1 MSITSK
7 AGLKTGSDGSVVS
20 RRDALKAATALAVA
34 PLLLPRPA
42 AAQQPATA
50 EDRGTLE
57 RLWRDAP
64 ASRQPILLRGG
75 TIVSMDPKVGDF
87 LKGDVLIS
95 GRTIVAVGVQV
106 KATAQTQVID
116 ATNTIVI
123 PGFVDAH
130 RHSWEGQLRRIIP
143 DGAIAEY
150 MAATHNGFARHYRP
164 HDIYVGNLITALG
177 CIDAGITCIID
188 NSHNSRSAAH
198 SDAAVQALIDSG
210 IRGVHASGAPAAGE
224 WDRQWPQDLE
234 RLQKKFFAS
243 TDQLVTLRLFSGMS
257 RENYAF
263 ARRLGIR
270 ITTESNAAGPEFDQF
285 LNDGLVRADVT
296 FNHCQG
302 WPDRVWQRVKDAGA
316 TTNVCP
322 RSDAQYGL
330 GEGVFA
336 FQRALDNG
344 LRPGFSIDNEVSY
357 GTDMF
362 SEMRVAFNVQRAM
375 AQYRKAHGEAKPPA
389 PVDVRTVLECA
400 TAGGAAC
407 AGLLDRCGTLTPGK
421 EADVVMIRT
430 DDINLYPSNN
440 AVGTVVLAAD
450 TRNVDTVII
459 GGRIRKLRGR
469 MPGVNMERFRQMADE
484 SRNALFSRAGYK
496 LDVFANTPG

>member
-1 MSITSK
+1 M
-7 AGLKTGSDGSVVS
+7 S
-20 RRDALKAATALAVA
+20 RRDAIKAATAIAVA
-34 PLLLPRPA
+34 PLLLRDTA
-42 AAQQPATA
+42 AAQRAPAA
-50 EDRGTLE
+50 EDAGTLE
-57 RLWRDAP
+57 RIWRGAP
-64 ASRQPILLRGG
+64 ASRQPILLKGG
-75 TIVSMDPKVGDF
+75 TVVSMDPKVGDF
-87 LKGDVLIS
+87 VKGDVLID
-95 GRTIVAVGVQV
+95 GRKIAAVGDQV
-106 KATAQTQVID
+106 KAPAQAQVID
-116 ATNTIVI
+116 AANTIVI

-150 MAATHNGFARHYRP
+150 MATTHNGFARHYRP

-198 SDAAVQALIDSG
+198 SDAAVQALLDSG
-210 IRGVHASGAPAAGE
+210 IRGVHASGAPQVGE
-224 WDRQWPQDLE
+224 WDRQWPRDLE
-234 RLQKKFFAS
+234 RLQKTFFMSA
-243 TDQLVTLRLFSGMS
+243 DQLVTLRLFSGMS

-285 LNDGLVRADVT
+285 LSEGLVRSDIT

-302 WPDRVWQRVKDAGA
+302 WPDQVWQRVKDAGA
-316 TTNVCP
+316 TVNVCP

-336 FQRALDNG
+336 FQKALDHG
-344 LRPGFSIDNEVSY
+344 MRPGFSIDNEVSY

-375 AQYRKAHGEAKPPA
+375 ATYRKVNGDAKA
-389 PVDVRTVLECA
+389 PTPVSVRTVLECA

-430 DDINLYPSNN
+430 DDINLYPSNH
-440 AVGTVVLAAD
+440 AIGTVVLAAD

-469 MPGVNMERFRQMADE
+469 MPGVNMEKFREMADE
-484 SRNALFSRAGYK
+484 SRNYLFGKAGYK
-496 LDVFANTPG
+496 LDVLSNTPR

>member
-1 MSITSK
+1 MSNTRK
-7 AGLKTGSDGSVVS
+7 PVVS
-20 RRDALKAATALAVA
+20 RRDAMKAATAIAVA
-34 PLLLPRPA
+34 PFFLRDSA
-42 AAQQPATA
+42 AAQRGPAV
-50 EDRGTLE
+50 EDAGTLE
-57 RLWRDAP
+57 RVWRDAP
-64 ASRQPILLRGG
+64 AARQPILLKGG
-75 TIVSMDPKVGDF
+75 TVVSMDAKVGDF
-87 LKGDVLIS
+87 VKGDVLID
-95 GRTIVAVGVQV
+95 GRKIAAVGDQV
-106 KATAQTQVID
+106 KAPSQAQVID

-150 MAATHNGFARHYRP
+150 MATTHNGFARHYRP
-164 HDIYVGNLITALG
+164 HDIYAGNLITALG
-177 CIDAGITCIID
+177 CIDAGITCVID

-234 RLQKKFFAS
+234 RLQKKFFS
-243 TDQLVTLRLFSGMS
+243 SPDQLVTLRLFGGMS

-285 LNDGLVRADVT
+285 LNEGLVRSDVT

-302 WPDRVWQRVKDAGA
+302 WPDRVWQRVKEAGA
-316 TTNVCP
+316 TVNVCP

-336 FQRALDNG
+336 FQKALDHG

-375 AQYRKAHGEAKPPA
+375 AQYRRANGDAKAPA
-389 PVDVRTVLECA
+389 PVSVRTILECA
-400 TAGGAAC
+400 TAGGATC

-421 EADVVMIRT
+421 DADVVMIRT
-430 DDINLYPSNN
+430 DDINLYPSNH
-440 AVGTVVLAAD
+440 AIGTVVLAAD

-469 MPGVNMERFRQMADE
+469 MPGVNMDRFRQMADE
-484 SRNALFSRAGYK
+484 SRNYLFTRAGYK

>member
-1 MSITSK
+1 MK
-7 AGLKTGSDGSVVS
+7 
-20 RRDALKAATALAVA
+20 RRDAFKAAAALAA
-34 PLLLPRPA
+34 TPWFLRETL
-42 AAQQPATA
+42 AAQSTPAT
-50 EDRGTLE
+50 EDGGTLE
-57 RLWRDAP
+57 RVWRDAP
-64 ASRQPILLRGG
+64 ATRRPILLRGG

-87 LKGDVLIS
+87 AVGDVLID
-95 GRTIVAVGVQV
+95 GKKIAAVGSQV
-106 KATAQTQVID
+106 KAPAQVDVID
-116 ATNTIVI
+116 ASRTIVI

-150 MAATHNGFARHYRP
+150 MATTHNGFARHYRP

-177 CIDAGITCIID
+177 CIDAGITCVID

-198 SDAAVQALIDSG
+198 SDAAVQALIDAG

-224 WDRQWPQDLE
+224 WDRQWPRDLE
-234 RLQKKFFAS
+234 RLQKKFFTS

-257 RENYAF
+257 RENWAF

-270 ITTESNAAGPEFDQF
+270 ITTESNAAGPEFDEF
-285 LNDGLVRADVT
+285 FKENLIRSDNT

-302 WPDRVWQRVKDAGA
+302 WPDAVWQRIKNAGA
-316 TTNVCP
+316 TANVCP

-336 FQRALDNG
+336 FQKALDNG
-344 LRPGFSIDNEVSY
+344 VRPGFSIDNEVSY

-375 AQYRKAHGEAKPPA
+375 ATYRRAHGEAKAPA
-389 PVDVRTVLECA
+389 LVDVRTVLECA

-407 AGLLDRCGTLTPGK
+407 AGLLDKCGTLTPGK
-421 EADVVMIRT
+421 EADIVMIRT
-430 DDINLYPSNN
+430 DDINLYPSNH
-440 AVGTVVLAAD
+440 AIGTVVLAAD
-450 TRNVDTVII
+450 TRNIDTVIV
-459 GGRIRKLRGR
+459 GGRVRKLRGR
-469 MPGVNMERFRQMADE
+469 MAGVNMDKFRQMADE
-484 SRNALFSRAGYK
+484 SRNYLFTRAGYK
-496 LDVFANTPG
+496 LDVFSKR

>member
-1 MSITSK
+1 MSNTSR
-7 AGLKTGSDGSVVS
+7 AGLKTGSYAAAVS
-20 RRDALKAATALAVA
+20 RRDAIKAAAALAAA
-34 PLLLPRPA
+34 PLLVSDAGAAQRGPA
-42 AAQQPATA
+42 AG
-50 EDRGTLE
+50 R
-57 RLWRDAP
+57 
-64 ASRQPILLRGG
+64 ILLKGG
-75 TIVSMDPKVGDF
+75 TVVSMDPAVGDF
-87 LKGDVLIS
+87 VKGDVLID
-95 GRTIVAVGVQV
+95 GRKIAAVGAEL
-106 KATAQTQVID
+106 KAPPQTQVID
-116 ATNTIVI
+116 ASNTTVI

-150 MAATHNGFARHYRP
+150 MATTHNGFARHYRP
-164 HDIYVGNLITALG
+164 RDIYVGNLITALG

-198 SDAAVQALIDSG
+198 SDSAVQALVDAG

-224 WDRQWPQDLE
+224 WDKQWPQDVE

-243 TDQLVTLRLFSGMS
+243 ADSLVTLRLFTAMS

-285 LNDGLVRADVT
+285 LDEGLVRSDIT

-302 WPDRVWQRVKDAGA
+302 WPDRVWQRVKESGA
-316 TTNVCP
+316 TVNVCP

-336 FQRALDNG
+336 FQKALDHG
-344 LRPGFSIDNEVSY
+344 MRPGFSIDNEVSY

-375 AQYRKAHGEAKPPA
+375 AQYRRASGDAKAPA
-389 PVDVRTVLECA
+389 PVTVRTVLECA
-400 TAGGAAC
+400 TAGGATC
-407 AGLLDRCGTLTPGK
+407 AGLLAKCGTLTPGK
-421 EADVVMIRT
+421 DADVVMIRT
-430 DDINLYPSNN
+430 DDINLYPSNH
-440 AVGTVVLAAD
+440 AIGTVVLAAD
-450 TRNVDTVII
+450 TRNVDTVIV
-459 GGRIRKLRGR
+459 GGRIRKRGGR
-469 MPGVNMERFRQMADE
+469 MLDVDMAQFRQMADE
-484 SRNALFSRAGYK
+484 SRNYLFGKAGYT
-496 LDVFANTPG
+496 LDVFSKG

>member
-1 MSITSK
+1 M
-7 AGLKTGSDGSVVS
+7 TGDHRDRVS
-20 RRDALKAATALAVA
+20 RRDALKAAAAVA
-34 PLLLPRPA
+34 AAPFLAGRPA
-42 AAQQPATA
+42 AAQRGPAA
-50 EDRGTLE
+50 EDGGTLE

-64 ASRQPILLRGG
+64 ASRRPILLKGG
-75 TIVSMDPKVGDF
+75 TVVSLDPAVGDF
-87 LKGDVLIS
+87 ATGDVLID
-95 GRTIVAVGVQV
+95 GKKIVAVGNQV
-106 KATAQTQVID
+106 KAPAQVEVID
-116 ATNTIVI
+116 ATNTVVI

-150 MAATHNGFARHYRP
+150 MATTHNGFARHYRP
-164 HDIYVGNLITALG
+164 RDLYVGNLITALG

-198 SDAAVQALIDSG
+198 SDAAVQALVDSG

-234 RLQKKFFAS
+234 RLQKRFFS
-243 TDQLVTLRLFSGMS
+243 SSDQLVTLRLFGGMN

-263 ARRLGIR
+263 ARRLGLR
-270 ITTESNAAGPEFDQF
+270 ITTESNSAGPEFDQF
-285 LNDGLVRADVT
+285 LNEGLVRPDVT

-316 TTNVCP
+316 TVNVCP

-336 FQRALDNG
+336 FQNALDHG
-344 LRPGFSIDNEVSY
+344 MRPGFSIDNEVSY

-375 AQYRKAHGEAKPPA
+375 ATYRRSKGDARAPA
-389 PVDVRTVLECA
+389 PVSVRSVLECA

-407 AGLLDRCGTLTPGK
+407 AGLLDKCGTLTPGK

-430 DDINLYPSNN
+430 DDINLYPSNH
-440 AVGTVVLAAD
+440 AIGSVVLAAD

-459 GGRIRKLRGR
+459 AGRVRKLRGR
-469 MPGVNMERFRQMADE
+469 MPGVNMDRFRQMADE
-484 SRNALFSRAGYK
+484 SRNYLFARAGYK
-496 LDVFANTPG
+496 LDILARPR